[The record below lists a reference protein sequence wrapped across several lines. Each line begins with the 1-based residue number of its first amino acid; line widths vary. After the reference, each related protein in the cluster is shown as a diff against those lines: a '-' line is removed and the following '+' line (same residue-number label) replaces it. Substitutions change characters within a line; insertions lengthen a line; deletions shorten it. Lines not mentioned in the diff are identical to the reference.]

1 MHENQRII
9 VNDVTYIIYLFVIT
23 NYRTKKIESWELSM
37 YNDAKLTIDS
47 FVTIKDKLAGSIVRT
62 DHGADNSSK
71 L

>member
-1 MHENQRII
+1 
-9 VNDVTYIIYLFVIT
+9 
-23 NYRTKKIESWELSM
+23 M